1 MTTKVDPKITQ
12 SENLKKLLLESNTKQ
27 EDLDKVSS
35 YVVTPEAKTVGE
47 KEYNTK
53 LTMQLK
59 ETGETHSAAYNRV
72 PPGLKGDSNYTFTYD
87 NILAEKKLALNNS
100 SEDIDILTGVI
111 NKSDIFS
118 QDEKYPFSIKINTDY
133 TRIEVIPHLDSPCYV
148 GGKEY
153 ILKII
158 TKPNIVKI
166 FEPVTYVVSN
176 MAIPDS
182 KWRGTGKQEF
192 ISLELQD
199 GSGQSKTVNALIVP
213 YFQTIDGVA
222 MKLNLGQ
229 QGGQARS
236 SYLLDNPRDELP
248 ISKDIPYPRYYAFS
262 AIGKPFEN
270 ATLSEEQKGELL
282 KYVKETNNQILSDTD
297 ETLVNDSISGCI
309 AFKAPVKDHHDYSF
323 KVLKTKVQDI
333 IYNLLSSYEQG
344 DPIEGNVDELYNR
357 FRITTDEEYRK
368 HYPEEELIF
377 EVNTSDTAHEMT
389 IELLNITDFT
399 NTTGPRTARNT
410 TGDYEKF
417 NFLLGYIRDHCLR
430 KLQKYGMSTAD
441 ATTLLQSARR
451 ANRWMTITDR
461 FTTFHNGAP
470 SIKLNSVYVDYDI
483 TFIAKKGMPVINH
496 NFLDKSAYD
505 TPEKKKEMLEDAGFF
520 TRLLKQY
527 IRSQGSQLTDNSI
540 DDDMFATLNLYT
552 DKSLNI
558 VERVKLNTGPTVASG
573 GVSSGTVTD
582 IVVDRYANGI
592 KTVHLEKASGS
603 FYYGFQYPKLMAYS
617 FLPGNRIIS
626 NVDKEAY
633 APEKLYNASR
643 EEFIEMMKKYV
654 PDFPYA
660 YMDFDK
666 VRQSMYYLSPLNKEF
681 GIGLYFLVN
690 ENDVFSNSGNHS
702 YSLIQ
707 LRYAK

>member
-1 MTTKVDPKITQ
+1 MTTIVDPKITQ

-47 KEYNTK
+47 KQYNTK

-59 ETGETHSAAYNRV
+59 ETGESHSAAYNRV

-118 QDEKYPFSIKINTDY
+118 QDEKYPFSVKINTDY

-158 TKPNIVKI
+158 TKPNVIKI

-229 QGGQARS
+229 QGGNNRS
-236 SYLLDNPRDELP
+236 SYLADNPRDEVP
-248 ISKDIPYPRYYAFS
+248 SSKNIPYHRYFGFS

-282 KYVKETNNQILSDTD
+282 KWVKETNDQNITDTN

-309 AFKAPVKDHHDYSF
+309 AFKAPVKDQHDYSF

-333 IYNLLSSYEQG
+333 IYSLLTSYEQG
-344 DPIEGNVDELYNR
+344 DPIEGNVEELDNR

-368 HYPEEELIF
+368 RYPEEEMIF
-377 EVNTSDTAHEMT
+377 QVDTSDTAHEMT

-399 NTTGPRTARNT
+399 NTTGPRTARNS
-410 TGDYEKF
+410 TGDYDKF
-417 NFLLGYIRDHCLR
+417 NYLLGYIRDHCLR
-430 KLQKYGMSTAD
+430 KLQKYGMSTKD
-441 ATTLLQSARR
+441 ASILLASARVN
-451 ANRWMTITDR
+451 NRWMTITDR

-470 SIKLNSVYVDYDI
+470 TIKTNSAYVDYDI
-483 TFIAKKGMPVINH
+483 TFVAKKGIPVINH
-496 NFLDKSAYD
+496 NFLDKSVYD

-520 TRLLKQY
+520 TRLLKKY
-527 IRSQGSQLTDNSI
+527 IRDNQLADRI
-540 DDDMFATLNLYT
+540 DDDMFANNNLYT
-552 DKSLNI
+552 DSSLNI
-558 VERVKLNTGPTVASG
+558 VEKVRLNTGPTVASKG
-573 GVSSGTVTD
+573 ASSGTVHD
-582 IVVDRYANGI
+582 IIVDRYANGI
-592 KTVHLEKASGS
+592 KTVRLDKSGITY
-603 FYYGFQYPKLMAYS
+603 YYGFQYPKLMAYS

-633 APEKLYNASR
+633 APDKLYNASN
-643 EEFIEMMKKYV
+643 EELVEMLKKFV

-666 VRQSMYYLSPLNKEF
+666 VRQSMYYLSPINKEF
-681 GIGLYFLVN
+681 GIGIYFLVG

-702 YSLIQ
+702 YSLVQ